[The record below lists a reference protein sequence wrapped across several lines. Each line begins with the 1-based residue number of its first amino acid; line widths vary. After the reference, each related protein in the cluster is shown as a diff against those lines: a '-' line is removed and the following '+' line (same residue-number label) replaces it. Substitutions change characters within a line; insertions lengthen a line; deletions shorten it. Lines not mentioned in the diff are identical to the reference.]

1 MNKVLSLAYFAG
13 GSKLTLEPFKVLKD
27 SKHKLKIVYTK
38 EGKRAGRGKK
48 KNQNLL
54 FEEVIQNNISIKTLN
69 DFTNLEN
76 IKLLKELK
84 LDFIIVF
91 SFGLILP
98 KEILKI
104 PKYGCINIHT
114 SLLPK
119 WRGASPVQ
127 HVLLNNE
134 KETGYTIIIMNEG
147 LDEGNIVY
155 KERMKICDQYNYSSL
170 LDKLVKLA
178 SKNLV
183 ENIEG
188 LANNTIKPV
197 AQNHSEA
204 SYCYRIKKEDTYINF
219 DCSASEVLGKIRA
232 FSSTP
237 GAKCYI
243 KGELIKI
250 LDARIYDEKKFN
262 KKIGCVTDKN
272 LLISCKYGFIRFIK
286 VQRAGRKAM
295 HVKELLNGWDIEV
308 GSIVNEEE

>member
-13 GSKLTLEPFKVLKD
+13 GSKFTLEPFKVLKD
-27 SKHKLKIVYTK
+27 SKHKLQIVYTK
-38 EGKRAGRGKK
+38 EPKRAGRGKK
-48 KNQNLL
+48 KNQNIL
-54 FEEVIQNNISIKTLN
+54 FKEVIKNNIRIKTLN
-69 DFTNLEN
+69 DFTNIGN
-76 IKLLKELK
+76 IKALKDLN

-127 HVLLNNE
+127 HTLLNNE
-134 KETGYTIIIMNEG
+134 KETGYTLIIMNEE
-147 LDEGNIVY
+147 LDEGNIIY
-155 KERMKICDQYNYSSL
+155 KQRMEIDDKYNYGTL
-170 LDKLVKLA
+170 LDKLVNLA
-178 SKNLV
+178 SINLV
-183 ENIEG
+183 KNIESF
-188 LANNTIKPV
+188 ANNIIKPE

-219 DCSASEVLGKIRA
+219 NCSASEVLGKIRA
-232 FSSTP
+232 FSPTP
-237 GAKCYI
+237 GAKCYL

-250 LDARIYDEKKFN
+250 LDAKIDGEKKEN
-262 KKIGCVTDKN
+262 KKFGYVTDKN

-295 HVKELLNGWDIEV
+295 YAKELLNGWDVEE
-308 GSIVNEEE
+308 GSIVNEEK

>member
-1 MNKVLSLAYFAG
+1 MNEVLSLAYFAG
-13 GSKLTLEPFKVLKD
+13 GSKLTVEPFKVLKD

-38 EGKRAGRGKK
+38 EARRAGRGKK
-48 KNQNLL
+48 KNQNIL
-54 FEEVIQNNISIKTLN
+54 FEEVLQNNIPIKTLN

-76 IKLLKELK
+76 TKLLKDLK

-119 WRGASPVQ
+119 YRGASPVQ
-127 HVLLNNE
+127 HALLNNE
-134 KETGYTIIIMNEG
+134 KETGYTFIIMSEG
-147 LDEGNIVY
+147 LDEGDIVF
-155 KERMKICDQYNYSSL
+155 KESIKINDECNYSSL

-183 ENIEG
+183 KKIEG
-188 LANNTIKPV
+188 LVNNTIKPV
-197 AQNHSEA
+197 EQNHSEA

-219 DCSASEVLGKIRA
+219 DSTASEVLGKIRA
-232 FSSTP
+232 FSFTP

-250 LDARIYDEKKFN
+250 LDARIEDEKKFN
-262 KKIGCVTDKN
+262 KKFGCVTDKN

-286 VQRAGRKAM
+286 VQRAGRKVMYA
-295 HVKELLNGWDIEV
+295 KELLNGWDIEL
-308 GSIVNEEE
+308 GSIVNEGK

>member
-13 GSKLTLEPFKVLKD
+13 GSKFTVEPFKALKD

-38 EGKRAGRGKK
+38 EPKKAGRGKK
-48 KNQNLL
+48 KKQNIL
-54 FEEVIQNNISIKTLN
+54 FEEVVKNNISIKTLH

-91 SFGLILP
+91 SFGLLLP

-104 PKYGCINIHT
+104 PKYGCVNIHT

-127 HVLLNNE
+127 HALLNNE
-134 KETGYTIIIMNEG
+134 KETGYTFIIMNQG

-155 KERMKICDQYNYSSL
+155 KESIKIYDEYNYSSL

-178 SKNLV
+178 SKSLV
-183 ENIEG
+183 QNIEG

-204 SYCYRIKKEDTYINF
+204 SYCYRVKKEDTYINF

-232 FSSTP
+232 FSPTP

-250 LDARIYDEKKFN
+250 LDARIEGEEKVNKKF
-262 KKIGCVTDKN
+262 GCVIDKN

-308 GSIVNEEE
+308 GSIVNEKK

>member
-1 MNKVLSLAYFAG
+1 MTKVLSLAYFAG
-13 GSKLTLEPFKVLKD
+13 GSKFTIEPFKVLKD

-38 EGKRAGRGKK
+38 EPKRAGRGKK
-48 KNQNLL
+48 KNQNIL
-54 FEEVIQNNISIKTLN
+54 FEEVIKYNIPIKTLN

-98 KEILKI
+98 EEILKI

-127 HVLLNNE
+127 HALLNNE
-134 KETGYTIIIMNEG
+134 KETGYTFIIMNQG

-155 KERMKICDQYNYSSL
+155 KESIKIYNKYNYSSL
-170 LDKLVKLA
+170 LNKLVKLA
-178 SKNLV
+178 SENLLQ
-183 ENIEG
+183 NIEG
-188 LANNTIKPV
+188 LANNIIKPV
-197 AQNHSEA
+197 VQNHNEA
-204 SYCYRIKKEDTYINF
+204 SYCFRIKKQDTYINF

-232 FSSTP
+232 FSPSP

-250 LDARIYDEKKFN
+250 LDARIEGEEKVNKKF
-262 KKIGCVTDKN
+262 GCVIDKN

-295 HVKELLNGWDIEV
+295 YVKELLNGWKIEL
-308 GSIVNEEE
+308 GSIVNEKK

>member
-13 GSKLTLEPFKVLKD
+13 GSQFTVEPFKVLKD
-27 SKHKLKIVYTK
+27 SKHKLKMVYTK
-38 EGKRAGRGKK
+38 EAKRAGRGKK
-48 KNQNLL
+48 KNQNIL
-54 FEEVIQNNISIKTLN
+54 FEEVMKNNISIKTLN
-69 DFTNLEN
+69 NFNNIEH
-76 IKLLKELK
+76 IKLLKDLK

-134 KETGYTIIIMNEG
+134 KETGYTFFIMNEE

-155 KERMKICDQYNYSSL
+155 KESFKIDDEYNYSNL
-170 LDKLVKLA
+170 LEKLVKLA
-178 SKNLV
+178 SNNLIQ
-183 ENIEG
+183 NIEG
-188 LANNTIKPV
+188 LANNSIKPV
-197 AQNHSEA
+197 IQNHSEA
-204 SYCYRIKKEDTYINF
+204 SYCFRIKKEDTYINF

-232 FSSTP
+232 FSPTP

-250 LDARIYDEKKFN
+250 LDAKIEEEKKFN
-262 KKIGCVTDKN
+262 KKFGCVIDKN

-286 VQRAGRKAM
+286 VQRAGRKVMYA
-295 HVKELLNGWDIEV
+295 KELLNGWDIEV
-308 GSIVNEEE
+308 GIMVNEEK